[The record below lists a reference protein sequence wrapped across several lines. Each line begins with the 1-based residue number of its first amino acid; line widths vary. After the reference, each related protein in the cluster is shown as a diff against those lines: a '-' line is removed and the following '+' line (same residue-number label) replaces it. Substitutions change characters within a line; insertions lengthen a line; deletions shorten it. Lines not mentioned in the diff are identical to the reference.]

1 MSSYLPPVNFTFDGK
16 HCYHDFGMVWIFS
29 QRPASPEQQ
38 DPGIAIGGMSGTVR
52 FESDDDE
59 PVYLPMQL
67 MGKLCPMTEPPSQ
80 QAAWQRWHEVTDWLR
95 AGRRELIFDSDPE
108 RRYMA
113 EVLGEI
119 IWDESSWEE
128 GELQVTFLI
137 QPYAEDV
144 KEKRLISSL
153 TASGEME
160 LALQGNRN
168 APVSFGILNT
178 GSAVLTGC
186 HITVGKHE
194 VILSGM
200 AIASGSVL
208 RISMQ
213 PPIGAAI
220 ESSAGIMNALPY
232 ASRFDYLRGKGRVR
246 AKLVLAYNASGG
258 AVSVTMT
265 GRGRY
270 V

>member
-1 MSSYLPPVNFTFDGK
+1 MNSSLPPVNFTFDGK

-52 FESDDDE
+52 FESDDEE
-59 PVYLPMQL
+59 PVYLPMEL
-67 MGKLCPMTEPPSQ
+67 SGKLCPMSEPPSQ
-80 QAAWQRWHEVTDWLR
+80 HDAWQRWHEITAWLR
-95 AGRRELIFDSDPE
+95 AGRRELIFDSDPD
-108 RRYMA
+108 RRYLA

-119 IWDESSWEE
+119 VWDDSSWDE

-144 KEKRLISSL
+144 REKRQVMEL
-153 TASGEME
+153 TASGELE
-160 LALQGNRN
+160 LVLTGNRN
-168 APVSFGILNT
+168 SPVNFEILNT
-178 GSAVLTGC
+178 GSSTLMGC

-194 VILSGM
+194 VSLNRMSV
-200 AIASGSVL
+200 AHGSVL
-208 RISMQ
+208 RVNMQ
-213 PPIGAAI
+213 PPIGAEI
-220 ESSAGIMNALPY
+220 ESSAGIINALPY
-232 ASRFDYLRGKGRVR
+232 ADRFNYLRGKGHVR
-246 AKLVLAYNASGG
+246 AKVVLTYNASGG
-258 AVSVTMT
+258 TVAVTMT